1 MMFISNPGYVYNIGF
16 QFSFLICFF
25 ILLSQPYLKKLTSFQ
40 SILAI
45 TCIAQY
51 SSIIISTYHF
61 NQFQWI
67 GFLSNLF
74 FVPFYSF
81 ILFPSIIFFFIMTHI
96 VSNFEILNVYMNKI
110 YEIHDLL
117 LHFFLKFNN
126 YKWFIPSLSEIYL
139 LILLINILIA
149 YYLLAYKKI
158 FKSLIYFLITLVITS
173 TLSKPS
179 NAELTIFDVGQGIA
193 YFSKVIQI
201 KLY

>member
-1 MMFISNPGYVYNIGF
+1 
-16 QFSFLICFF
+16 
-25 ILLSQPYLKKLTSFQ
+25 
-40 SILAI
+40 
-45 TCIAQY
+45 
-51 SSIIISTYHF
+51 
-61 NQFQWI
+61 
-67 GFLSNLF
+67 
-74 FVPFYSF
+74 
-81 ILFPSIIFFFIMTHI
+81 MTHI

-149 YYLLAYKKI
+149 YYLLVYKKI
-158 FKSLIYFLITLVITS
+158 LNPNILLITLIIIS

>member
-1 MMFISNPGYVYNIGF
+1 
-16 QFSFLICFF
+16 
-25 ILLSQPYLKKLTSFQ
+25 
-40 SILAI
+40 
-45 TCIAQY
+45 
-51 SSIIISTYHF
+51 
-61 NQFQWI
+61 
-67 GFLSNLF
+67 
-74 FVPFYSF
+74 
-81 ILFPSIIFFFIMTHI
+81 
-96 VSNFEILNVYMNKI
+96 MNKI

-117 LHFFLKFNN
+117 LHFLKFNN

-149 YYLLAYKKI
+149 YYLLVYKKI
-158 FKSLIYFLITLVITS
+158 FKSLIYFLITLIIIS